1 MEIRGHFMKKL
12 LALLLVLALA
22 IGMTGCLFSPQDVP
36 DYTSPTVSTTT
47 AAPTTPVTTAPALP
61 PIDEDGVYNSKEDVA
76 LYIHTYGH
84 LPDNYV
90 TKDEAK
96 ALGCT
101 SLGRIKDYLENG
113 AIGGDIFYNR
123 EGLLPKMDG
132 RTYYECDID
141 TWNKTSR
148 GAKRIVFSSDGLIYY
163 TDDHYSSFTLLYGE
177 P

>member
-1 MEIRGHFMKKL
+1 MKKM

-22 IGMTGCLFSPQDVP
+22 LGVWGCQFPPDTVPPSPAGSTGQQLEA
-36 DYTSPTVSTTT
+36 TTG
-47 AAPTTPVTTAPALP
+47 PTTPALP
-61 PIDEDGVYNSKEDVA
+61 PIDRDGVYNSKEDVA
-76 LYIHTYGH
+76 LYIHTYGC

-90 TKDEAK
+90 TKSEAK
-96 ALGCT
+96 AMGCK
-101 SLGRIKDYLENG
+101 SLGRIGDYLKHG
-113 AIGGDIFYNR
+113 AIGGDVFHNR
-123 EGLLPKMDG
+123 EGLLPSQAG

-163 TDDHYSSFTLLYGE
+163 TDDHYRSFTLLYGE